1 MPTGNFNCGPNV
13 CVCACQSGGCIC
25 RDTLLGERDASEKW
39 SPWKGVISGI
49 SFRCAFMILFIEKSD
64 AIKVEL
70 PPPPLPP
77 FQCWWISSEIDFVW
91 FCSPQTHSQHWNGGN
106 GGERNYVN
114 REPEI
119 ARRKWNPTYY
129 SLPWTPFLR
138 NSLLKWYSPRVDV
151 VFYSLSVLSDL
162 LCKVF
167 GGSWARARHS
177 HPLRLR
183 GSVHI
188 TISSVCVH
196 FLPNA
201 PQWCMKI
208 KIKKHCLRY
217 VEHMCIQGYLTGSK
231 AILEFHKL
239 TIHSF
244 WPVSLLFFQNKQKTL
259 PPQES

>member
-1 MPTGNFNCGPNV
+1 M
-13 CVCACQSGGCIC
+13 
-25 RDTLLGERDASEKW
+25 GER
-39 SPWKGVISGI
+39 
-49 SFRCAFMILFIEKSD
+49 
-64 AIKVEL
+64 
-70 PPPPLPP
+70 
-77 FQCWWISSEIDFVW
+77 
-91 FCSPQTHSQHWNGGN
+91 
-106 GGERNYVN
+106 GERNYVN

-119 ARRKWNPTYY
+119 ARRKRNPTYY

-151 VFYSLSVLSDL
+151 VFYSLSVLLDL

-167 GGSWARARHS
+167 GGSCARARHS

-244 WPVSLLFFQNKQKTL
+244 WPVSLLLFQNKQKPCSHKSHNRNCFRTRL
-259 PPQES
+259 TSLVHKE